1 MVKKE
6 PKYYGKTTE
15 ELKSMTITQ
24 FMKIVP
30 SRVRRTLKRGFTP
43 AQKIFMEKVNSGA
56 KEVKTHCRDMIVI
69 PEMLGKKILVHNGKK
84 FVPVEIDI
92 EKLGCFLGEF
102 ALTRSSVSHSAPG
115 VGATRSSGAISVR

>member
-69 PEMLGKKILVHNGKK
+69 PEMLGKKILVQW
-84 FVPVEIDI
+84 
-92 EKLGCFLGEF
+92 EKIC
-102 ALTRSSVSHSAPG
+102 SC
-115 VGATRSSGAISVR
+115 